1 MTVVQQLYDL
11 LAIDVE
17 IERFR
22 KSIVSID
29 DTLVDNHLLL
39 ETQRSLEETQATF
52 RTQETERKDLELTVE
67 SFHDKGE
74 QLESKLYGGTVRN
87 PRELKDMQVELNL
100 LREQEKQEEESL
112 LVALGAAEETEQ
124 SLGSLKSAL
133 QEIQTARKKEQKQL
147 LEEKAHLEQDSAVL
161 GEKRQGISSLVDT
174 VHLKLYDSLR
184 SARQGQAVAKIERG
198 MCQGC
203 RISLPTKVVQVAR
216 TAQKLVQCPSCS
228 RILYAS

>member
-22 KSIVSID
+22 KSIASID
-29 DTLVDNHLLL
+29 DTLADNHLLL
-39 ETQRSLEETQATF
+39 ETQRSLEQTQATL

-67 SFHDKGE
+67 SYHDKGE

-87 PRELKDMQVELNL
+87 PRELKDMQTELDL
-100 LREQEKQEEESL
+100 LREQQKQKEESL
-112 LVALGAAEETEQ
+112 LVALGATEKTEQ

-133 QEIQTARKKEQKQL
+133 QEIQTARQKEQKQL
-147 LEEKAHLEQDSAVL
+147 LEEKTHLQKDSAVL
-161 GEKRQGISSLVDT
+161 EEKRQDLTSLVDT
-174 VHLKLYDSLR
+174 VHLRLYDTLR
-184 SARQGQAVAKIERG
+184 SARQGQAVAKVERG
-198 MCQGC
+198 ICQGC

>member
-29 DTLVDNHLLL
+29 DTLADNHLLL
-39 ETQRSLEETQATF
+39 ETQRSLEETQATL

-67 SFHDKGE
+67 SYHDKGE

-87 PRELKDMQVELNL
+87 PRELNDMQVELNL

>member
-39 ETQRSLEETQATF
+39 ETQRSLEETQATL